1 MNVAVKIVIGT
12 ILLIGGIAWTYF
24 FLPNFISLVKGVV
37 GPVVAVLGLFV
48 VWLELD
54 ELRIQRELDIEEKK
68 ASKKE
73 EKKEEKKQ
81 SS

>member
-1 MNVAVKIVIGT
+1 MNVAIKIVVGT

-24 FLPNFISLVKGVV
+24 FKDNFLFVIEGII
-37 GPVVAVLGLFV
+37 GPIVAILGLFV

-54 ELRIQRELDIEEKK
+54 ELRIQRELDMEEKK

-73 EKKEEKKQ
+73 DKKEEKKE